1 MKETNWLHF
10 GMTVPA
16 LIGIASM
23 LPPPTFAH
31 WENVENPN
39 LPRTADRK
47 PNLARPTPPAPDG
60 KPDLFEKDSQHLVG
74 K

>member
-16 LIGIASM
+16 LIGIASV
-23 LPPPTFAH
+23 LPPPTLAH
-31 WENVENPN
+31 WENVEKPN
-39 LPRTADRK
+39 LPRTADGK
-47 PNLARPTPPAPDG
+47 PSLARPTPWAPDG
-60 KPDLFEKDSQHLVG
+60 RPDLFEKDSQHLVG